1 MDNKS
6 IQLYSNPL
14 IINTKD
20 YDYLVNKLR
29 EFFKSKNFVE
39 ISRQNRLSI
48 LATYKDQFYVG
59 SFNYTNATW
68 PLAQTGQMWLEY
80 EILKN
85 PEIEG
90 FFCLTT
96 SYRLE
101 KNPLDGID
109 DIIFRLFEF
118 ETHGNVYDLVK
129 LERELLKFLGY
140 KKEDIKMATY
150 EEMQEKYE
158 VEELEHKDE
167 EKMETDI
174 GKAVL
179 LHDFPEHTYPFWNM
193 KRDLRTNT
201 VRKIDVIL
209 TGEKTICSGERE
221 DNKYMIKRN
230 FETIMDGKYKEKL
243 YELFGEERT
252 NKELEDYLNLNFFDR
267 IGGGINID
275 RLIRSM
281 KKENLINILNHI
293 S

>member
-1 MDNKS
+1 MDN
-6 IQLYSNPL
+6 YL

-20 YDYLVNKLR
+20 YDYIINKLR
-29 EFFKSKNFVE
+29 DFFKSKNFVE
-39 ISRQNRLSI
+39 VSSQTRLSI
-48 LATYKDQFYVG
+48 LTACKDPFNVAT
-59 SFNYTNATW
+59 FNCLDTIW
-68 PLAQTGQMWLEY
+68 LLPQTGQIMLEY
-80 EILKN
+80 ELLKN

-101 KNPLDGID
+101 KSHLDESD
-109 DIIFRLFEF
+109 DIIFPLFEF

-158 VEELEHKDE
+158 VEELKHEDE

-174 GKAVL
+174 GKAIL
-179 LHDFPEHTYPFWNM
+179 LHDFPEHIHPFWNM
-193 KRDLRTNT
+193 KRDLRTKT
-201 VRKIDVIL
+201 SQKIDVIL
-209 TGEKTICSGERE
+209 NGEKTISSAERE
-221 DNKYMIKRN
+221 NNKDMMKRR

-252 NKELEDYLNLNFFDR
+252 NKELENYLNLNFIER
-267 IGGGINID
+267 IGGGIGVT

-281 KKENLINILNHI
+281 KKENLIKY
-293 S
+293 